1 MAHQAGLKGRWSYA
15 GCTHRYRAMQ
25 EEAKAALNSIHALGV
40 AANQTKIADA
50 FVIRMGVGLG
60 TKHPDQ
66 QEVEAAGFLKVPC
79 LQGLHG
85 VGSAALVS
93 SMNSGRPSITATRS
107 SRSLSR

>member
-1 MAHQAGLKGRWSYA
+1 
-15 GCTHRYRAMQ
+15 MQ

-66 QEVEAAGFLKVPC
+66 QEVEAGGFLKVPC

-93 SMNSGRPSITATRS
+93 SMNSGQPSITATRS